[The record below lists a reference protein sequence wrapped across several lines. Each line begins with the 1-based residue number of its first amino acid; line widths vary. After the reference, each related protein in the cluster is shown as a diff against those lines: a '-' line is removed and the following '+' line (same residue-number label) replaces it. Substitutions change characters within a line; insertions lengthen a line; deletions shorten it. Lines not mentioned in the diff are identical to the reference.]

1 MLSAIRPP
9 IIADLFICNVSIRLN
24 PADGNDVD
32 VAKGVYTK
40 EYRIFIREYSL
51 EINKFLLIL
60 QPSSREFLWSFLT
73 YIFSSINE
81 TETESEVVLLIG
93 H

>member
-40 EYRIFIREYSL
+40 ENRIFIREYSL
-51 EINKFLLIL
+51 ENYQIPVHFTTI
-60 QPSSREFLWSFLT
+60 
-73 YIFSSINE
+73 
-81 TETESEVVLLIG
+81 VA
-93 H
+93 